1 MNETTAILWLDQG
14 IWSRNEDPLVREVAR
29 SMTTR
34 IDSVDYASKGM
45 SPTRASNIVF
55 NAVSSILPYFG
66 YNNMKLKLTMNFN
79 I

>member
-1 MNETTAILWLDQG
+1 MNETTALIWLDQG
-14 IWSRNEDPLVREVAR
+14 IWSRNDDPLVREVAR

-55 NAVSSILPYFG
+55 NAVSCVFHFCS
-66 YNNMKLKLTMNFN
+66 YNTIKLRIIAN
-79 I
+79 

>member
-1 MNETTAILWLDQG
+1 MNETTALLWLDQG
-14 IWSRNEDPLVREVAR
+14 IWSRSDDPLIREVAR

-55 NAVSSILPYFG
+55 NVVSYIFYYCS
-66 YNNMKLKLTMNFN
+66 YNSRKLRLIINFN